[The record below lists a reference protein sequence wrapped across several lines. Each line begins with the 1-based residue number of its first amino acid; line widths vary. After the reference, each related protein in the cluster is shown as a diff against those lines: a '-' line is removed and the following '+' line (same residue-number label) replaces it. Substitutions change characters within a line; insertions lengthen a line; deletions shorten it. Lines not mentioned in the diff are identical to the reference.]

1 MKPIGVIV
9 LAALFALGLA
19 ACQLPS
25 VDVKA
30 GRENTS
36 RSDASANSVAAAP
49 RPAAVPKVVPEAVPA
64 PAWSDSTAEDSE
76 LSKRVRQ
83 TLIEAPGVDALGI
96 DVYAED
102 ALVIL
107 VGQVR
112 TRSERQRIAAIAS
125 VVDGVAGVV
134 NRIEVSSG
142 NRRRVS

>member
-1 MKPIGVIV
+1 MKPTGIIV
-9 LAALFALGLA
+9 LAALLALGLA

-49 RPAAVPKVVPEAVPA
+49 RPAAVPKVVPEAMPA
-64 PAWSDSTAEDSE
+64 PAWSDSTAEDSA

-83 TLIEAPGVDALGI
+83 SLIAAPGVDALGI

-112 TRSERQRIAAIAS
+112 THSERRRIAAIAS

-134 NRIEVSSG
+134 NRIEVAADRQRQS
-142 NRRRVS
+142 